1 MNYGI
6 GPIKKSRGKKGLI
19 KATSHDRTK
28 NECWLVAFIMIVS
41 VHCVTEE
48 MLGDKKRDDYISVVV
63 PLPRVK
69 S

>member
-6 GPIKKSRGKKGLI
+6 GPTKKSRGKKGLI

-41 VHCVTEE
+41 VHEATGE
-48 MLGDKKRDDYISVVV
+48 MLKHKKRDD
-63 PLPRVK
+63 
-69 S
+69 